1 MHRWFAWFPVVVVV
15 EGERPPIWLRYI
27 ERRLGTSRVT
37 GEKNAIVT
45 AALTIIEHC
54 RARLALCRLASNH
67 LRGMRLTRER
77 VPYPRCSRYG
87 ALLSRHNRK
96 DRTMKRTAIALA
108 LLGAS
113 TLGFTQTSHAMSL
126 PGQSALKVAA
136 PSHTTDVYWRRGG
149 GWWGPGLGVGIGFGI
164 AAGALTAAALG
175 PWGGGGY
182 WGGYPGYAYG
192 PAHDYGYAA
201 PGYDSGYGYAPA
213 YSDAY
218 GPTTGYAPAYSYSY
232 GPSYS
237 YGTTYVRPRA
247 RYAYGRVGPGVRYA
261 NTWGSGVRS
270 TYSSG
275 PRYRAAGSRSAVRV
289 ANRRR

>member
-1 MHRWFAWFPVVVVV
+1 VLGVTGA
-15 EGERPPIWLRYI
+15 IWLPSGYAGDPGN
-27 ERRLGTSRVT
+27 ES
-37 GEKNAIVT
+37 
-45 AALTIIEHC
+45 
-54 RARLALCRLASNH
+54 S
-67 LRGMRLTRER
+67 
-77 VPYPRCSRYG
+77 VPGVLDAEPCSG
-87 ALLSRHNRK
+87 RHNRK

-126 PGQSALKVAA
+126 PGQSALKEAI
-136 PSHTTDVYWRRGG
+136 PSHTTEVQWRRG
-149 GWWGPGLGVGIGFGI
+149 GWWGPGIGVGLGVGI

-175 PWGGGGY
+175 PWGGGY

-192 PAHDYGYAA
+192 PAYGYGYAAPAYDYGYAAPGYDSGYAA

>member
-1 MHRWFAWFPVVVVV
+1 
-15 EGERPPIWLRYI
+15 
-27 ERRLGTSRVT
+27 
-37 GEKNAIVT
+37 
-45 AALTIIEHC
+45 
-54 RARLALCRLASNH
+54 
-67 LRGMRLTRER
+67 
-77 VPYPRCSRYG
+77 
-87 ALLSRHNRK
+87 
-96 DRTMKRTAIALA
+96 MKRTAIALA

-126 PGQSALKVAA
+126 PGQSALKEAI
-136 PSHTTDVYWRRGG
+136 PSHTTEVQWRRG
-149 GWWGPGLGVGIGFGI
+149 GWWGPGIGVGLGVGI

-175 PWGGGGY
+175 PWGGGY
-182 WGGYPGYAYG
+182 WGGYPGGYAYG
-192 PAHDYGYAA
+192 PAYGYGYAAPAYDSGYAAPGYDSGYAAPGYDSGYAA

-275 PRYRAAGSRSAVRV
+275 PRYPAVGSRSAVRV
-289 ANRRR
+289 VDRRR

>member
-1 MHRWFAWFPVVVVV
+1 
-15 EGERPPIWLRYI
+15 
-27 ERRLGTSRVT
+27 
-37 GEKNAIVT
+37 
-45 AALTIIEHC
+45 
-54 RARLALCRLASNH
+54 
-67 LRGMRLTRER
+67 
-77 VPYPRCSRYG
+77 
-87 ALLSRHNRK
+87 
-96 DRTMKRTAIALA
+96 
-108 LLGAS
+108 
-113 TLGFTQTSHAMSL
+113 MSL
-126 PGQSALKVAA
+126 PGQSALKEAI
-136 PSHTTDVYWRRGG
+136 PSHTTEVQWRRG
-149 GWWGPGLGVGIGFGI
+149 GWWGPGIGVGI

-175 PWGGGGY
+175 PWGGGY

-192 PAHDYGYAA
+192 PAYGYGYAAPAYDYGYAA

-261 NTWGSGVRS
+261 NTWGGVRS

-275 PRYRAAGSRSAVRV
+275 PRYRAVGSRSAVRV
-289 ANRRR
+289 VDRRR